1 MPTREPKSTAAR
13 NTAAIA
19 GLACVVTL
27 MVMWVLPPAQDSPAP
42 APAADYSLPQ
52 GAAIRAWKQ
61 RWGPSQPAV
70 RLREGFQTGFRG
82 WVAEDSRGTE
92 WTVRDG
98 ILRPGKLR
106 LWTPSLNLS
115 DYDFEFEGQIEKKA
129 ISWAFRASDHANY
142 YATKVAI
149 TAEGPLPRAEIVR
162 YTTVEGK
169 AGKSVHLPLPLSVRR
184 DTVYQVKVRVKGAA
198 YTTSINGQIVDTW
211 TDDRHK
217 RGGVGFFSDKGEL
230 ADIRW
235 ASVATIEPT
244 LFERLF
250 ASTFLVTPSLLP
262 LP

>member
-1 MPTREPKSTAAR
+1 MPTRQPKSTAAR

-27 MVMWVLPPAQDSPAP
+27 VVMWVLPPAQDSPAP
-42 APAADYSLPQ
+42 APANYSLPQ
-52 GAAIRAWKQ
+52 GAAIRAWRQ
-61 RWGPSQPAV
+61 RLGPSQPAV
-70 RLREGFQTGFRG
+70 RLRESFESGFRG
-82 WVAEDSRGTE
+82 WVAEDSRGPE
-92 WTVRDG
+92 WSVRQG
-98 ILRPGKLR
+98 ILRPGRLR

-115 DYDFEFEGQIEKKA
+115 DYDFEFEGQIERKA
-129 ISWAFRASDHANY
+129 MSWAYRAADHANF

-162 YTTVEGK
+162 YVTLDGR
-169 AGKSVHLPLPLSVRR
+169 AGKPVNLPLPLTVRR
-184 DTVYQVKVRVKGAA
+184 DTVYQVKVRIKGNA

-211 TDDRHK
+211 TDDRLK

-230 ADIRW
+230 AEIRW
-235 ASVATIEPT
+235 ASVSTIEPT

-250 ASTFLVTPSLLP
+250 ASTFLITPSLLP